1 MRYITI
7 CCTILALSG
16 CVHFEPNPIP
26 PSVELSPEKLDLA
39 IVETASARVDFGMEI
54 RPNESDSFANIEIL
68 PGLKVSDVHP
78 NSPADFAG
86 IYINDVILSVDGVE
100 TNDVDTL
107 SAIAD
112 KSRPDQKLLFV
123 IRRGTAALEATVI
136 ARESHRSVPLRE
148 LYRIDPIAS
157 RAAYRTEIVQLSDG
171 SDAAVVE
178 VVGMEDNSPLGAVG
192 IQPGDYITAI
202 DSTEVTSAQELVR
215 ELIEDYA
222 PGSNVTLT
230 ITSNGRRLE
239 KQVRLWN
246 PGRYIARV
254 QLWPLFRY
262 EFRPDPKK
270 VIFQFPEF
278 LPIYRRHATD
288 FETHHQIFLF
298 FNIHTSRT
306 RPDESTYP

>member
-1 MRYITI
+1 MRYITT

-16 CVHFEPNPIP
+16 CVHFESYPVP
-26 PSVELSPEKLDLA
+26 PSVELSPERLELD
-39 IVETASARVDFGMEI
+39 IVETARDGVDLGLEV

-68 PGLKVSDVHP
+68 PGLKVSDVYP
-78 NSPADFAG
+78 NSPADTAG
-86 IYINDVILSVDGVE
+86 IHINDVILSIDGVE

-107 SAIAD
+107 SAIAE
-112 KSRPDQKLLFV
+112 KSRPDQELLFV
-123 IRRGTAALEATVI
+123 IRRGTTALEATVI

-171 SDAAVVE
+171 GDAAVIK
-178 VVGMEDNSPLGAVG
+178 VVGMENNSPLGVAG
-192 IQPGDYITAI
+192 IQAGDYITAI
-202 DSTEVTSAQELVR
+202 DSKEVTSAQDLVR

-222 PGSNVTLT
+222 PGSNVTLS
-230 ITSNGRRLE
+230 IMSNGRRLE
-239 KQVRLWN
+239 KQVRLWD
-246 PGRYIARV
+246 PFRYIARL

-270 VIFQFPEF
+270 VIVQFPEF
-278 LPIYRRHATD
+278 LPIYRRHATS
-288 FETHHQIFLF
+288 FETHHQILLF
-298 FNIHTSRT
+298 FNIRSSRI

>member
-1 MRYITI
+1 MRYFIFCFTV
-7 CCTILALSG
+7 LALTG
-16 CVHFEPNPIP
+16 CVHFESNPIP
-26 PSVELSPEKLDLA
+26 PSVELAPEELDLDSSQ
-39 IVETASARVDFGMEI
+39 TSMTGVDFGMEL
-54 RPNESDSFANIEIL
+54 RPNESDSFANIEVL
-68 PGLKVSDVHP
+68 PGLKVSDVYP
-78 NSPADFAG
+78 NGPADFAG
-86 IYINDVILSVDGVE
+86 IYINDVILSVNGIE

-107 SAIAD
+107 SAIAE
-112 KSRPDQKLLFV
+112 KSRPDQELSFE
-123 IRRGTAALEATVI
+123 IRRGTVALEATVF
-136 ARESHRSVPLRE
+136 ARESQRSVPLRE

-171 SDAAVVE
+171 SDAAVIKI
-178 VVGMEDNSPLGAVG
+178 VGMEDNSPLGAVG
-192 IQPGDYITAI
+192 IQVGDYISAI
-202 DSTEVTSAQELVR
+202 DSKEVTSAQDLVR

-222 PGSNVTLT
+222 PGTNVTLT
-230 ITSNGRRLE
+230 VTSNGRRLE

-278 LPIYRRHATD
+278 LPIFRRHVTD

-298 FNIHTSRT
+298 FNIHTSRI

>member
-16 CVHFEPNPIP
+16 CVHFESNPIP
-26 PSVELSPEKLDLA
+26 PSVELSPEKLDLDL
-39 IVETASARVDFGMEI
+39 VDTARTGVDFGMEV
-54 RPNESDSFANIEIL
+54 RPNESDSFANIEVL

-86 IYINDVILSVDGVE
+86 IYINDVILSVSGVE

-107 SAIAD
+107 SAIAE
-112 KSRPDQKLLFV
+112 KSRPDQELLFV
-123 IRRGTAALEATVI
+123 IRRGTVALEATVI
-136 ARESHRSVPLRE
+136 ARESNRPVPLRE
-148 LYRIDPIAS
+148 LYRVDPIAS

-171 SDAAVVE
+171 SDAAVIK

-192 IQPGDYITAI
+192 IQAGDYITAI
-202 DSTEVTSAQELVR
+202 DSREVTSAQNLVR

-278 LPIYRRHATD
+278 VPIYRRHVTD
-288 FETHHQIFLF
+288 FETHHQLFLF
-298 FNIHTSRT
+298 FNIHVSRT